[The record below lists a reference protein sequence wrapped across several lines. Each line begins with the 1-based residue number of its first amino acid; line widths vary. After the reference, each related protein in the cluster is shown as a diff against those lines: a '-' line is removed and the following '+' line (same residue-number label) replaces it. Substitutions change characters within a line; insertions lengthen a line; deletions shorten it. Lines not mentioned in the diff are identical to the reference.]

1 MKLKRRK
8 ECKAKKGFLIKVN
21 EREGIREKKQKRKE
35 KIYKI
40 CCIFQSKQFFHMPFA
55 GRNHLFQLI
64 HIFNSHLKLSFGLV
78 QD

>member
-40 CCIFQSKQFFHMPFA
+40 CCIFQSVNNFFTC
-55 GRNHLFQLI
+55 RLLVEI
-64 HIFNSHLKLSFGLV
+64 IFFS
-78 QD
+78 